1 MRRMTTLP
9 GAVKE
14 RDDAARIRCAGGGH
28 RGVNYRGTEARA

>member
-1 MRRMTTLP
+1 MRTTTLP

-28 RGVNYRGTEARA
+28 RGSNFAQ